1 MNSFKCASRCVSAFP
16 ITSLKRP
23 LSAACRRRRRRAG
36 VHLRRPHLP
45 SGEHFHFHLGRP
57 LPPLPPRPV
66 HGYGCVP
73 VAESQLAIAG
83 LRVSGWRRRREEKGG
98 KEERATVRRAG
109 APLRRKRKGE
119 RKGKRKEK
127 KKKQKKRRER
137 KRWRRTASAGWDF
150 EIRIL
155 YRDTGSSVSSV
166 LARAQE
172 PYFPRP
178 PFASFAKED
187 MVGHFHVSRFTR
199 TRAAAIRFDYAML
212 AAAPCCNIS
221 EFITN
226 SELFLLASVGDS
238 APRCHPY
245 ETAMCHAAPRS
256 S

>member
-1 MNSFKCASRCVSAFP
+1 MHVSPSCSEAAGFHPSISIPFFPIPERSRSDVLLAQRMREYLQLRKYYKRRRGMNSFKCASRCVSAFP

-137 KRWRRTASAGWDF
+137 KR
-150 EIRIL
+150 
-155 YRDTGSSVSSV
+155 
-166 LARAQE
+166 
-172 PYFPRP
+172 
-178 PFASFAKED
+178 
-187 MVGHFHVSRFTR
+187 
-199 TRAAAIRFDYAML
+199 
-212 AAAPCCNIS
+212 
-221 EFITN
+221 
-226 SELFLLASVGDS
+226 
-238 APRCHPY
+238 
-245 ETAMCHAAPRS
+245 
-256 S
+256 